1 MYVELLVVSIVSCLD
16 YYLSTMSEFK
26 DVFDQINQDLL
37 HSYMVTY
44 ELIRQSFLSVIVLT

>member
-16 YYLSTMSEFK
+16 YYLSTMSEFE

-44 ELIRQSFLSVIVLT
+44 ELVGQSFLSVIVLT

>member
-16 YYLSTMSEFK
+16 YYLSTMREFE

>member
-16 YYLSTMSEFK
+16 YYLSTMSEFE

-44 ELIRQSFLSVIVLT
+44 ELIWQSFLSVIVLT